1 MHLKLEKSLK
11 QESETRWNSKLEML
25 ESVYNQFELIKDI
38 LNDKDELHRIE
49 NIDFDILVDLVNF
62 LKIFKEASNCLEAS
76 KNPTL
81 HLVIPWYKTL
91 KEHCKISQ
99 QDSEVLKQIKKIVNE
114 KITLKYKIEELHKL
128 AIFFNPKMKQLK
140 ILDSDDIIRIKDQ
153 IREHYSLICE
163 VNNID
168 SNDDNDDLYVDSP
181 KRLTKKLCKKSSR
194 EFIDF
199 SEYYDSS
206 DNENSLDEI
215 DQYLACK
222 VSKDTNLDILK
233 WWKDHE
239 KEYPKL
245 SILCAFY
252 LSIPASS
259 ASSEREFSAAGL
271 TINEQRTNLNPET
284 LESILIMH
292 SALK

>member
-1 MHLKLEKSLK
+1 
-11 QESETRWNSKLEML
+11 
-25 ESVYNQFELIKDI
+25 V
-38 LNDKDELHRIE
+38 
-49 NIDFDILVDLVNF
+49 
-62 LKIFKEASNCLEAS
+62 
-76 KNPTL
+76 
-81 HLVIPWYKTL
+81 
-91 KEHCKISQ
+91 
-99 QDSEVLKQIKKIVNE
+99 
-114 KITLKYKIEELHKL
+114 
-128 AIFFNPKMKQLK
+128 
-140 ILDSDDIIRIKDQ
+140 KDQ

-168 SNDDNDDLYVDSP
+168 SNDDNDDLYTESQ

-206 DNENSLDEI
+206 DNEDSLDEI
-215 DQYLACK
+215 DQYLAYK
-222 VSKDTNLDILK
+222 
-233 WWKDHE
+233 KDHE

-252 LSIPASS
+252 LSILASS

-271 TINEQRTNLNPET
+271 TINEQRTNLNSET